1 MNHTYEIPQSFI
13 DGQIFIKVTDSATL
27 TDFLVNC
34 DFAGLFTNPIKTIGW
49 CSSQFDRGWPV
60 FLHYEEDKLLNP
72 PRMRVISHGVGNTR
86 REGCTIPVE
95 DLLVTPCD
103 AGDILDLL

>member
-13 DGQIFIKVTDSATL
+13 DGQIFIKVADSATL

-34 DFAGLFTNPIKTIGW
+34 NYAGLFTNPIKTLDF
-49 CSSQFDRGWPV
+49 CNSQFHRGSPI
-60 FLHYEEDKLLNP
+60 FLHYEEDDLLNP
-72 PRMRVISHGVGNTR
+72 PRMRVISYGVGSTKH
-86 REGCTIPVE
+86 EGCTIPVE